1 MCKRIDGEKL
11 LPYLLRYLQEQP
23 RVAMAAIATI
33 CAIGIY
39 VDARSFFREQ
49 TDACLQ
55 VANEL
60 KELNVRVSHLEREH
74 EMTRSSDANSR

>member
-11 LPYLLRYLQEQP
+11 LPYLLRYIQEQP

-74 EMTRSSDANSR
+74 EMDRASDANSR